1 MMVRVLP
8 TLKRLIEG
16 KTGDAAN
23 ASGSARTH
31 LRAKDFMY
39 QDLTGSARR
48 YTY

>member
-8 TLKRLIEG
+8 SLKRLIEG
-16 KTGDAAN
+16 KADAVVS
-23 ASGSARTH
+23 ASASARTR

-48 YTY
+48 FTL

>member
-1 MMVRVLP
+1 MTVRVLP

-16 KTGDAAN
+16 KSEALVN
-23 ASGSARTH
+23 ASGSARTR

-48 YTY
+48 FTL